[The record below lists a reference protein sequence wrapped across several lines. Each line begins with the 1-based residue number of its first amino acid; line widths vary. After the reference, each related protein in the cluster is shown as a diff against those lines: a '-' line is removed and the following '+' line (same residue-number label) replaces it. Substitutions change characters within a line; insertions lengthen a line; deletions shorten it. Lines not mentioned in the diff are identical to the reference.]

1 MIHKLLRLVPP
12 FKGKH
17 RISRLLMKP
26 LLANGR
32 DLLIE
37 GKWKCKYLLPNLKES
52 ISFKILINGVY
63 EEDTINIILSRLA
76 LKEGAFIDIGA
87 NIGAITIPV
96 CTRLENLKTVCVE
109 AVPWINDYLKK
120 NIEINHLQKVQ
131 IIEKAISAKP
141 NESVKFYSS
150 QDNFGK
156 GSMAPVFTDHG
167 IEVTTT
173 TIDLIASS
181 LSEAISVIK
190 IDIEG
195 FEYHAFL
202 GGVHLFSGDDAPDII
217 FEYVDWA
224 EERAGITAGSA
235 QQFLIDLGYS
245 LFIFH
250 KGKLLT
256 LNSIVVKGSAM
267 LLATKKPISK

>member
-1 MIHKLLRLVPP
+1 MIPKLLRLVPP

-17 RISRLLMKP
+17 QISRLLMKR

-32 DLLIE
+32 DLLVQ

-63 EEDTINIILSRLA
+63 EEDTINIILSRLI

-96 CTRLENLKTVCVE
+96 CTRVKNLRAVCVE
-109 AVPWINDYLKK
+109 AVPWISDFLKK
-120 NIEINHLQKVQ
+120 NIEINHLRKVQ
-131 IIEKAISAKP
+131 VIEKAISAKP
-141 NESVKFYSS
+141 NESVMFYSS
-150 QDNFGK
+150 QANFGK
-156 GSMAPVFTDHG
+156 GSMAPVFTDQG

-181 LSEAISVIK
+181 LPEAISVVK

-195 FEYHAFL
+195 FEYPAFL
-202 GGVHLFSGDDAPDII
+202 GGVHLFGGDDAPDII

-224 EERAGITAGSA
+224 EERAGIKAGAA
-235 QQFLIDLGYS
+235 QQLLIDLGYS
-245 LFIFH
+245 LFIFD
-250 KGKLLT
+250 KGKLLA

-267 LLATKKPISK
+267 LLATKKPVR